1 MIAIFVC
8 CTRFPDTIS
17 YNVGILRMSITAV
30 VTVSSFILCIFVG
43 FEMTCFL
50 NSLIFIHSI
59 IIIYPHQFAI
69 SGITNLSLYKRK
81 G

>member
-30 VTVSSFILCIFVG
+30 VTVSSFIICIFVG
-43 FEMTCFL
+43 FEMTY
-50 NSLIFIHSI
+50 IFKLLTFYTLDYYYISASICDIRDYEFI
-59 IIIYPHQFAI
+59 II
-69 SGITNLSLYKRK
+69 
-81 G
+81 